1 MPVATVS
8 NGTVSVL
15 WGAVAG
21 ATGYVVEAGLSPG
34 ATDGGVFQTSGT
46 SIAGA
51 APPGR
56 YYIRVRARNDC
67 GVGPVSNEIAIEV
80 P

>member
-1 MPVATVS
+1 MGFGSTDGSWVTP
-8 NGTVSVL
+8 
-15 WGAVAG
+15 G

-34 ATDGGVFQTSGT
+34 ATDAGVFQTSAT

-51 APPGR
+51 AAPG

-67 GVGPVSNEIAIEV
+67 GAGPVSREIAIEV